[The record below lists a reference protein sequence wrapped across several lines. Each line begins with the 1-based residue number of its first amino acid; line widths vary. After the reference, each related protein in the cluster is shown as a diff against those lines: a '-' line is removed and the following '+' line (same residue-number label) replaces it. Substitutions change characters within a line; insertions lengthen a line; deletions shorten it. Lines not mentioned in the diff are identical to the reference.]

1 MSWIDNLIAWISPK
15 AGAERAAWRAT
26 YNELR
31 NYDAGSG
38 SRLNAGWRISNAS
51 AEMTDR
57 PSRDIVRA
65 RARDLERNSDIENS
79 LLSAHKRNVIGGGY
93 ALQAKTKNAS
103 LNKDLETLWKKWCKA
118 RNCDVTGQQSLTQ
131 MLRMA
136 VVRKK
141 VDGGIL
147 FIKCYTDSGMI
158 PFQIQMVEVDELDTM
173 RTGATAEG
181 NRVIGGIEYNRYN
194 RPVGYYIR
202 QYGIDGFTLEEP
214 RYVKADDVIFYYTKR
229 RPSQIREMS
238 DMAPTMTRIRDTN
251 EFMTAVSVKE
261 RIAACLSVFIKK
273 TVPTVGIGRNAA
285 TENAAKHEYD
295 GKTLT
300 PGMIKELNAGDD
312 VQVVNPT
319 GQGSDATSFTKLQQR
334 MIGAGQ
340 GLSYEATSRDMSE
353 TNYSSARQGMI
364 EDELTFQEEI
374 EQIMAILDE
383 IYETFVISCYLAGKI
398 KVRGDFFAKKD
409 EFFEHSW
416 IKAPKKWIDPLKETS
431 ATKTALNTG
440 QKTFKEVAAE
450 NGRDWRQ
457 QIDDNIEVIE
467 YAKKKGYDIGGVIY
481 DGKLA
486 AEKEEEEEA
495 GNGTGQN
502 GGNQGA
508 DSAAV
513 AEGNAD
519 DSGSDDSGTEGEES
533 SGESGTGDD
542 GGNKDAKE

>member
-1 MSWIDNLIAWISPK
+1 MSWLDNLITWISPK
-15 AGAERAAWRAT
+15 AGAERAAWRAA
-26 YNELR
+26 YNEFR

-65 RARDLERNSDIENS
+65 RARDLERNSDIQNS
-79 LLSAHKRNVIGGGY
+79 LISAYKRNVIGGGY
-93 ALQAKTKNAS
+93 ALQAKTKNS
-103 LNKDLETLWKKWCKA
+103 NLNKELEALWKKWCKA

-141 VDGGIL
+141 IDGGIL
-147 FIKCYTDSGMI
+147 FVKCYTDAGMI
-158 PFQIQMVEVDELDTM
+158 PFQIQMVEVDELDSSQVGTN
-173 RTGATAEG
+173 ANG

-202 QYGIDGFTLEEP
+202 QYGVDGFTLEEP
-214 RYVKADDVIFYYTKR
+214 RYIKADDVIFYYTKR

-261 RIAACLSVFIKK
+261 RIAACLAVFIKK

-285 TENAAKHEYD
+285 MENAEKHSYD

-300 PGMIKELNAGDD
+300 PGMMKELNAGDD
-312 VQVVNPT
+312 VEVVNPS

-409 EFFEHSW
+409 DFFEHAW

-450 NGRDWRQ
+450 SGRDWRQ

-486 AEKEEEEEA
+486 TEKEDEKEEGAA
-495 GNGTGQN
+495 GSHD
-502 GGNQGA
+502 GGNEETDPGT
-508 DSAAV
+508 V
-513 AEGNAD
+513 APG
-519 DSGSDDSGTEGEES
+519 GSNG
-533 SGESGTGDD
+533 SGEDD
-542 GGNKDAKE
+542 GGDSEEKPAENDGGEENAE

>member
-1 MSWIDNLIAWISPK
+1 MSWLDNLITWISPK
-15 AGAERAAWRAT
+15 AGAERAAWRAA
-26 YNELR
+26 YNEFR

-65 RARDLERNSDIENS
+65 RARDLERNSDIQNS
-79 LLSAHKRNVIGGGY
+79 LISAYKRNVIGGGY
-93 ALQAKTKNAS
+93 ALQAKTKNS
-103 LNKDLETLWKKWCKA
+103 NLNKELEALWKKWCKA

-141 VDGGIL
+141 IDGGIL
-147 FIKCYTDSGMI
+147 FVKCYTDAGMI
-158 PFQIQMVEVDELDTM
+158 PFQIQMVEVDELDSSQVGTN
-173 RTGATAEG
+173 ANG

-202 QYGIDGFTLEEP
+202 QYGVDGFTLEEP
-214 RYVKADDVIFYYTKR
+214 RYIKADDVIFYYTKR

-261 RIAACLSVFIKK
+261 RIAACLAVFIKK

-285 TENAAKHEYD
+285 MENAEKHSYD

-300 PGMIKELNAGDD
+300 PGMMKELNAGDD
-312 VQVVNPT
+312 VEVVNPS

-353 TNYSSARQGMI
+353 TNSSSARQGMI

-409 EFFEHSW
+409 DFFEHAW

-450 NGRDWRQ
+450 SGRDWRQ

-486 AEKEEEEEA
+486 TEKEDEKEEGAA
-495 GNGTGQN
+495 GSHD
-502 GGNQGA
+502 GGNEETDPGT
-508 DSAAV
+508 V
-513 AEGNAD
+513 APG
-519 DSGSDDSGTEGEES
+519 GSNG
-533 SGESGTGDD
+533 SGEDD
-542 GGNKDAKE
+542 GGDSEEKPAENDGGEENAE